1 MSVRS
6 ELRAAVIERSGG
18 VCEWSR
24 CTSPGEELAHI
35 RGIGRGGNP
44 DGSRDVIENC
54 LFACRFHHSML
65 DGRIRM
71 KLWEVESLLIELIAE
86 RHGYGH

>member
-6 ELRAAVIERSGG
+6 ELRAAVQERSAGR
-18 VCEWSR
+18 CEWTR
-24 CTSPGEELAHI
+24 CLDAGEELAHI

-44 DGSRDVIENC
+44 DGTRDVIGNVMW
-54 LFACRFHHSML
+54 ACKFHHNML

-71 KLWEVESLLIELIAE
+71 RLWEVESLLIEIVKT
-86 RHGYGH
+86 RYGY

>member
-6 ELRAAVIERSGG
+6 DLRAAVIERSEGR
-18 VCEWSR
+18 CEWTR
-24 CTSPGEELAHI
+24 CQDAGEELAHI

-44 DGSRDVIENC
+44 DGTRDVISNT
-54 LFACRFHHSML
+54 FWACRFHHSML

-71 KLWEVESLLIELIAE
+71 RLWEVESLLIEIVKT
-86 RHGYGH
+86 RYGY